1 MISASVFDLPS
12 YVQHS
17 YLGLLT
23 EQLKVSLG
31 ATALGLLVALPIGQA
46 CARWRRLY
54 PPVLGLVTVAYSIPS
69 LALFVLLIDYTGLT
83 DTTIFIPL
91 VIYSLC
97 ILVPGVVDGIRT
109 VPPDVRIAA
118 DAMGFGPVRR
128 YLQVELPIA
137 APTIMAAVRVA
148 TVSSISLMSIGAVIG
163 NLGGLGQ
170 LFTVGLK
177 DFNLELVWLGL
188 FSLVVLALLCD
199 VLLRGAQ
206 RLMTPWADRR
216 SAHA

>member
-1 MISASVFDLPS
+1 MIAASVFDLPS

-17 YLGLLT
+17 YLGLVG

-31 ATALGLLVALPIGQA
+31 ATAAGLLLSLPVGQA

-91 VIYSLC
+91 AIYSLC
-97 ILVPGVVDGIRT
+97 ILVPGVVDGVRT
-109 VPPDVRIAA
+109 VPREVLIAA
-118 DAMGFGPVRR
+118 DAMGYGRARR

-137 APTIMAAVRVA
+137 APTIMAAVRAA
-148 TVSSISLMSIGAVIG
+148 TISSISLMSIGAVIG

-177 DFNLELVWLGL
+177 AFNLQLVWLGL

-199 VLLRGAQ
+199 LLLRLGQ

-216 SAHA
+216 SAQP

>member
-1 MISASVFDLPS
+1 VIAAGVFDMPS

-17 YLGLLT
+17 YLGLVV
-23 EQLKVSLG
+23 EQLKVSFG
-31 ATALGLLVALPIGQA
+31 ATAAGLVVALPIGQV
-46 CARWRRLY
+46 CARWRALY
-54 PPVLGLVTVAYSIPS
+54 PPTLGLVTVIYSLPS
-69 LALFVLLIDYTGLT
+69 LALFVFLIDYTGLT

-91 VIYSLC
+91 ALYSLC

-109 VPPDVRIAA
+109 VPPEVKLAA
-118 DAMGFGPVRR
+118 DAMGYGPARR
-128 YLQVELPIA
+128 YFQVELPIA

-163 NLGGLGQ
+163 NLGGFGQ
-170 LFTVGLK
+170 LFTTGLRS
-177 DFNLELVWLGL
+177 FNLSLVWLGL

-216 SAHA
+216 SARA

>member
-1 MISASVFDLPS
+1 MIAASVFDLPS

-17 YLGLLT
+17 YLGLVG

-31 ATALGLLVALPIGQA
+31 ATLAGLLVSLPIGQA

-91 VIYSLC
+91 ALYSLC
-97 ILVPGVVDGIRT
+97 ILVPGVVDGVRT
-109 VPPDVRIAA
+109 VPPEVKIAA
-118 DAMGFGPVRR
+118 DAMGYGPARR

-137 APTIMAAVRVA
+137 APTIMASVRVA

-170 LFTVGLK
+170 LFIVGLRN
-177 DFNLELVWLGL
+177 FNLNLVWLGL
-188 FSLVVLALLCD
+188 FSLVVLALLSD
-199 VLLRGAQ
+199 ALLRGAQ

-216 SAHA
+216 SARA